1 MSVILQKTTARE
13 WKIKR
18 QEVHRIMRDEELLER
33 LTQLMGVS
41 GFEKEVREA
50 IEKEVI
56 PYADEVLTDAI
67 GNLIV
72 LKRGKVGEGAKKIMF
87 AAHTDEIGFMVKT
100 IEADGRLR
108 VCNMGWNWTGS
119 AYNEK
124 VRFRNG
130 MYGVVSCMC
139 PIEEAGNKAGKL
151 YIDIGATSREDALKY
166 VNLGDVCGYHGP
178 YVQLANDRVCAKTL
192 DNRIGCY
199 QLIEALKE
207 NDGTGPNDIYY
218 VFCVQEELGCRGSKA
233 AAARIQPDI
242 GVAVDIS
249 PAHDY
254 PCDLEGSNAIDGG
267 IGIKIC
273 DPSVVCDE
281 GVVNAM
287 IECCEKNQIKYQRE
301 VIDQGGTDAS
311 SMNLSGVGVKA
322 GGIVV
327 VTRYPHSQSAVAS
340 KKDIEGGVDLI
351 NAFSKYTFS

>member
-1 MSVILQKTTARE
+1 
-13 WKIKR
+13 
-18 QEVHRIMRDEELLER
+18 MRDEKLLEK
-33 LTQLMGVS
+33 LTQLLGVA
-41 GFEKEVREA
+41 GFEREVREF
-50 IEKEVI
+50 IEKEAA
-56 PYADEVLTDAI
+56 PYGDEMFTDAI

-72 LKRGKVGEGAKKIMF
+72 RKKGRGGEGSRKIMF
-87 AAHTDEIGFMVKT
+87 AAHMDEIGFMVKT

-119 AYNEK
+119 AYNSR

-130 MYGVVSCMC
+130 IHGVVSCMG

-166 VNLGDVCGYHGP
+166 VKLGDVCGYHGP
-178 YVQLANDRVCAKTL
+178 YLQLVNDRVCAKTL

-199 QLIEALKE
+199 QLLEALKE
-207 NDGTGPNDIYY
+207 NDGTYPNDIYY

-233 AAARIQPDI
+233 AAERIRPDI
-242 GVAVDIS
+242 GIAVDIS

-254 PCDLEGSNAIDGG
+254 PCDLEGSNALDEG

-281 GVVNAM
+281 GVVETM
-287 IECCEKNQIKYQRE
+287 ISCCEEQQIKYQRE

-311 SMNLSGVGVKA
+311 SMNLSGMGVKA

-327 VTRYPHSQSAVAS
+327 VTRYPHCQSAVAS
-340 KKDIEGGVDLI
+340 KKDIEAGVDLI
-351 NAFSKYTFS
+351 NAFSGREFEI